1 MQAEWKEPAMGMPAI
16 RSYRMPTRRELPP
29 AQLPWRIDSSKAV
42 LLIHDMQC
50 YFLGFFPPGVP
61 PVTDLVRNAALIRDA
76 AAAAG
81 VPVVY
86 TAQPGAMTRRQ
97 RGLLYDLWGPGMD
110 GDPEK
115 RKVVP
120 EVAPREGDVV
130 LTKWRYSAFARSPLG
145 ELLEEWSRSQLV
157 ICGVYAHV
165 GCLMTAN
172 DAYSRDVQSFL
183 VADATADFTPEYHR
197 LALTWA
203 AERCAA
209 VATTADVVTAFA
221 AQASRPG
228 PIADR
233 SCTPTTAKPEGPHV
247 P

>member
-1 MQAEWKEPAMGMPAI
+1 MPSIPAI
-16 RSYRMPTRRELPP
+16 TSYAMPTRSDLPVP
-29 AQLPWRIDSSKAV
+29 RLSWRIDSGKAV
-42 LLIHDMQC
+42 LLIHDMQA
-50 YFLGFFPPGVP
+50 YFLGFFPQGTS
-61 PVTDLVRNAALIRDA
+61 PVTDLTRNAALIRRVA
-76 AAAAG
+76 AQAG

-86 TAQPGAMTRRQ
+86 TAQPGAMTRSQ

-110 GDPEK
+110 GDPAS
-115 RKVVP
+115 RRVVP

-145 ELLEEWSRSQLV
+145 ELLEDWGRSQLV

-172 DAYSRDVQSFL
+172 DAYARDVQAFL
-183 VADATADFTPEYHR
+183 VADAIADFTPEYHQ

-209 VATTADVVTAFA
+209 TVTTADVVGAFLPQREAGPA
-221 AQASRPG
+221 AQDG
-228 PIADR
+228 
-233 SCTPTTAKPEGPHV
+233 E
-247 P
+247 

>member
-1 MQAEWKEPAMGMPAI
+1 MGIPAI
-16 RSYRMPTRRELPP
+16 ESYRMPTRQEIPA
-29 AQLPWRIDSSKAV
+29 AQLPWRIEPGRAV
-42 LLIHDMQC
+42 LLIHDMQR
-50 YFLGFFPPGVP
+50 YFLRFFPPGVP
-61 PVTDLVRNAALIRDA
+61 PVTDLVRNAARIRHA

-86 TAQPGAMTRRQ
+86 TAQPGAMTRSQ
-97 RGLLYDLWGPGMD
+97 RGLLHDIWGPGMD
-110 GDPEK
+110 GDPEE

-145 ELLEEWSRSQLV
+145 ELLDEWDRSQLV

-165 GCLMTAN
+165 GCMMTAN
-172 DAYSRDVQSFL
+172 DAYTRDVQPFL
-183 VADATADFTPEYHR
+183 VADATADFTLEYHR

-209 VATTADVVTAFA
+209 ITTTADVVTAFSA
-221 AQASRPG
+221 GQRARSPQAS
-228 PIADR
+228 
-233 SCTPTTAKPEGPHV
+233 
-247 P
+247 

>member
-1 MQAEWKEPAMGMPAI
+1 
-16 RSYRMPTRRELPP
+16 MPTASELPVSR
-29 AQLPWRIDSSKAV
+29 LSWRIDGRRAV
-42 LLIHDMQC
+42 LLIHDMQA
-50 YFLGFFPPGVP
+50 YFLDFFPPGLP
-61 PVTDLVRNAALIRDA
+61 PVTELTRNTALIRRA
-76 AAAAG
+76 AARAG

-110 GDPEK
+110 ADPAK
-115 RKVVP
+115 RRVVP

-145 ELLEEWSRSQLV
+145 ELLEQWGRSQLV

-172 DAYSRDVQSFL
+172 DAYARDVQPFL
-183 VADATADFTPEYHR
+183 VADAIADFTPEYHR

-203 AERCAA
+203 AEQCAA
-209 VATTADVVTAFA
+209 TVTTAGVVA
-221 AQASRPG
+221 ALLPRGAHDARRDP
-228 PIADR
+228 ADA
-233 SCTPTTAKPEGPHV
+233 P
-247 P
+247 